1 MSNPAET
8 IIQAHETVKRRVEQA
23 LHTQLGD
30 RAQLQEHRR
39 DVLQLRQS
47 FEQVWPITSRIPRPL
62 T

>member
-8 IIQAHETVKRRVEQA
+8 IIHAHETIKRRVEQA

-39 DVLQLRQS
+39 DALQLLQS
-47 FEQVWPITSRIPRPL
+47 FEQVCPTTSGTVRL
-62 T
+62 LS

>member
-1 MSNPAET
+1 MSNPAEN
-8 IIQAHETVKRRVEQA
+8 IVQAHETTKRRVEQA

-39 DVLQLRQS
+39 DALQLLQS
-47 FEQVWPITSRIPRPL
+47 FEQVCFNTSRTDRLL